1 MKRSYSHPTAQDA
14 KEAACNIL
22 REMNRER
29 GYNDGKP
36 LSYVVSALRLGKLA
50 DSFKETGKN
59 PVTPFDTPK
68 VYEEEVDYFHI
79 QGIEE
84 ETGSLIGGVAYVY
97 KNPLAKEPRYLAIAL
112 YPEETDPNNYTLPF
126 KNLNTMGV
134 IYMSMAKVRFYKPVR
149 PISLSEVMTKEGQT
163 FLRSYM
169 TYGETDFPFY
179 WDYDF
184 TKEELSK
191 GNLDKSLFL
200 EPHPDPDIEDDPDE
214 NDEDWLD
221 NMVNFKRPHPSI
233 LSEATGIKISNAK
246 DYLKAFQKIFAS
258 PLDKREKR
266 AVIKD
271 YAFFVSELLLD
282 YAVYEFFRTESY
294 SHLQEILSHYA
305 DFGLPVDWA
314 KGLTRLTDY
323 NPELRKLEPLSVE
336 EYIVS
341 LYIRQEYS
349 YLVCSYSYKEISE
362 STGIPLS
369 LIYRASKR
377 NADEF

>member
-1 MKRSYSHPTAQDA
+1 
-14 KEAACNIL
+14 
-22 REMNRER
+22 
-29 GYNDGKP
+29 
-36 LSYVVSALRLGKLA
+36 
-50 DSFKETGKN
+50 
-59 PVTPFDTPK
+59 
-68 VYEEEVDYFHI
+68 
-79 QGIEE
+79 
-84 ETGSLIGGVAYVY
+84 
-97 KNPLAKEPRYLAIAL
+97 
-112 YPEETDPNNYTLPF
+112 
-126 KNLNTMGV
+126 
-134 IYMSMAKVRFYKPVR
+134 MAKVRFYKPAR

-184 TKEELSK
+184 TTEELSK
-191 GNLDKSLFL
+191 GNLAQSLFL

-246 DYLKAFQKIFAS
+246 DYLRAFQKIFAS

-271 YAFFVSELLLD
+271 YALFVSELLLD

-314 KGLTRLTDY
+314 KELTRLTDY

-349 YLVCSYSYKEISE
+349 HLVCSYSYKEISE

-377 NADEF
+377 NADEL